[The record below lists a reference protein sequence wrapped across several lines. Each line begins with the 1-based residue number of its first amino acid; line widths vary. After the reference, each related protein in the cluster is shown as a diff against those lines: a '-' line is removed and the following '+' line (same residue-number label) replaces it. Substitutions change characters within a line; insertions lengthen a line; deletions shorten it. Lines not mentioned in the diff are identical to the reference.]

1 MTPNLAIVIPA
12 YKSKF
17 LQETLKSIRDQ
28 SDQRF
33 SLYIFDD
40 ASPNNIE
47 DIVQQLTFTVNV
59 TFKRFDRNLGEE
71 FLTKQWERCIAET
84 AGEEWI
90 WLFSDDDLMTKDC
103 VESFYKS
110 IEQNPGFSAYRFDTK
125 KVSAAGK
132 VIRENQFPHIFDG
145 AVFLNHKLSYKQESY
160 IVEYIFSRRA
170 YNAIN
175 GFPDLPLAW
184 TSDDL
189 FCLKLAEHGKICSM
203 DGGCVHWRY
212 SDSNIS
218 GRDSRKNAQ
227 LKLQAASEFVDWIMD
242 RPKIVQKLQP
252 DNLPI
257 TWFVRQI
264 RSLLDQ
270 LTLVDEIKAVHTV
283 TRYDKRV
290 WLYYFEI
297 KKNRSKI
304 YGWLKKFS
312 S

>member
-12 YKSKF
+12 YKSEF

-283 TRYDKRV
+283 ARYDKRV
-290 WLYYFEI
+290 WLYYFEM